1 MPVVLGIDGGGST
14 LRAALVT
21 ETLEVAAIVESGSAN
36 PNLVG
41 YDEALSRIA
50 AAAHAAIR
58 QVGIAPDAVGIGV
71 AGASPVHQADWLY
84 AAVERAA
91 PGVPAAL
98 ASDVEIALVGAHGA
112 RRGMLV
118 LSGTG
123 SSACGISAAGD
134 LIQIGGWGYLIG
146 DEGSGFWIGRA
157 ALDVY
162 ARWADGRLP
171 EAEALAQ
178 ALAVRLD
185 LTQPYDLIDVIYRSR
200 APIPTIAALA
210 DVVLDQAGR
219 GEPEAAR
226 IVAAAA
232 DALAALTLDV
242 QARLLPETPPLAFA
256 GGLLTRENAL
266 TRALCQRLGVA
277 ALPRPLYPPVIGA
290 ALLALALLK

>member
-1 MPVVLGIDGGGST
+1 MPVVLAIDGGGST

-21 ETLEVAAIVESGSAN
+21 ETLAIVTSVESGSVN

-41 YDEALSRIA
+41 HEEALNRIA

-58 QVGIAPDAVGIGV
+58 QTGIIPDAVGIGV
-71 AGASPVHQADWLY
+71 AGASPVHDAEWLR

-91 PGVPAAL
+91 PGAPAAL

-112 RRGMLV
+112 RYGILV

-123 SSACGISAAGD
+123 SSACGVGAAGE

-157 ALDVY
+157 ALTAY
-162 ARWADGRLP
+162 AHWADGRLP
-171 EAEALAQ
+171 EAAGIAQ
-178 ALAVRLD
+178 ALAARLH
-185 LTQPYDLIDVIYRSR
+185 LTQPHELIDRIYGSR
-200 APIPTIAALA
+200 APIPAIAALA
-210 DVVLDQAGR
+210 DVVLAQAGQ
-219 GEPEAAR
+219 GDPEAAR

-232 DALAALTLDV
+232 DALAALARDV
-242 QARLLPETPPLAFA
+242 QSRLLPEALPLAFA
-256 GGLLTRENAL
+256 GGLLTRETPL
-266 TRALCQRLGVA
+266 TRALCQRLGLA
-277 ALPRPLYPPVIGA
+277 APPRPLHPPVIGA